1 MRMPLP
7 ARATSDD
14 GRGMSTEERF
24 EVRGECQ
31 CRPHAV
37 LVHDPVAAGAF
48 QSFDSVAEDRRLEP
62 ELLFR
67 SRPDKPLYTEQHKA
81 LVRTIAAQIDRA
93 IYLHELVGD
102 DPSFDLACGNPNQV
116 FTRDSLITLPWAPDA
131 YFRARLKP
139 AQRRQESNV
148 LETAVRRLGLHE
160 ILRLPETVFLE
171 GGDVIPYVNQGRRC
185 LLAGHGPRS
194 TPAAIDV
201 LQQELLPRYADQI
214 IAIHLAP
221 WRMNLDGGFLPVADD
236 VIVADTS
243 SILGAELIEPERRV
257 RLDLWRMLADL
268 GVTVIDT
275 TPEESIYLQSCNFL
289 CLGDRRVI
297 GYDLCPRVTALIE
310 QHDIRVY
317 PVAGSE
323 LIKGRGGPRCMTRP
337 IYLPLD

>member
-1 MRMPLP
+1 
-7 ARATSDD
+7 
-14 GRGMSTEERF
+14 MSVAERF
-24 EVRGECQ
+24 QVLGECQ
-31 CRPHAV
+31 CRPQAV
-37 LVHDPVAAGAF
+37 IVHDPVAAGAF
-48 QSFDSVAEDRRLEP
+48 KSFESVAEDRRLEP

-67 SRPDKPLYTEQHKA
+67 SRPDRSLYAEQHMGLA
-81 LVRTIAAQIDRA
+81 RTIAAQIGRA
-93 IYLHELVGD
+93 IYLHDVAGN
-102 DPSFDLACGNPNQV
+102 DPSFDLARANPNQV

-139 AQRRQESNV
+139 PQRRQESDV
-148 LETAVRRLGLHE
+148 LEAAVTRLGLRE

-171 GGDVIPYVNQGRRC
+171 GGDVIPYVNEGRRC
-185 LLAGHGPRS
+185 LLVGYGPRS

-201 LQQELLPRYADQI
+201 LQQDLLPHYADQI

-243 SILGAELIEPERRV
+243 SILGAELIEPERRS
-257 RLDLWRMLADL
+257 RLDLWAMLADL
-268 GVTVIDT
+268 GITVIDT

-289 CLGDRRVI
+289 CVGDRRVI
-297 GYDLCPRVTALIE
+297 GYDLCPRVIALIE
-310 QHDIRVY
+310 KHDIRVY

>member
-1 MRMPLP
+1 M
-7 ARATSDD
+7 D
-14 GRGMSTEERF
+14 MSAAERF
-24 EVRGECQ
+24 QVLGECQ
-31 CRPHAV
+31 CRPEAV
-37 LVHDPVAAGAF
+37 IVHDPVAAGAF

-67 SRPDKPLYTEQHKA
+67 SRPDRPLYAEQHA
-81 LVRTIAAQIDRA
+81 GLVRTIAAQIGRA
-93 IYLHELVGD
+93 IYLQDIAGD
-102 DPSFDLACGNPNQV
+102 DPSFGLARANPNQV

-139 AQRRQESNV
+139 PQRRQESDV
-148 LETAVRRLGLHE
+148 LEAAVKRLGLRE

-171 GGDVIPYVNQGRRC
+171 GGDIIPYINEGRRC
-185 LLAGHGPRS
+185 LLAGYGPRS

-201 LQQELLPRYADQI
+201 LQQDLLPRYADQI

-243 SILGAELIEPERRV
+243 SILGAELIEPERRS
-257 RLDLWRMLADL
+257 RLDLWAMLADL
-268 GVTVIDT
+268 GITVIDT
-275 TPEESIYLQSCNFL
+275 TPDESIYLQSCNFL
-289 CLGDRRVI
+289 CVGDRCVI
-297 GYDLCPRVTALIE
+297 GYDLCPRVIALIE
-310 QHDIRVY
+310 KHDIRVY